1 MTDVPKTFGS
11 LFAGIGGIDLGL
23 ERCGLVCKWQ
33 VEIDPYCQK
42 VLAKHWPNVP
52 RHDDVK
58 TFPPDESTTW
68 QVDMVTA
75 GFPCQDIS
83 LAGEGKG
90 IHGNRSNLFFDAVRI
105 ARTLKARWIFLENV
119 PAITNRGLD
128 VVLATLSDSGF
139 DAEWQMLSAEDVGAP
154 HRRNRFWL
162 RASLAD
168 AERSK
173 RRARHSEKRHDQGAH
188 HVHEERTK
196 GAGHIGTRRQDVA
209 DASGIGLQGRATA
222 GNGQPTRSG
231 GKEGRA
237 TAGRTFET
245 GADRSPWKIEPDVGR
260 LVDGIPNRVAKLKA
274 LGNAVVPQCVENLC
288 YQWGWNHDTKRTG

>member
-1 MTDVPKTFGS
+1 MTDAPKTFGS

-90 IHGNRSNLFFDAVRI
+90 IHGNRSSLFFDAVRI

-119 PAITNRGLD
+119 PAITSGGLD
-128 VVLATLSDSGF
+128 VVLATLSQSGF
-139 DAEWQMLSAEDVGAP
+139 DAEWQMLSAADVGAP

-168 AERSK
+168 ATSIGSSEPGPHGQPCHPAAQETRQATQSFDG
-173 RRARHSEKRHDQGAH
+173 RVRHFWATEPELDR
-188 HVHEERTK
+188 
-196 GAGHIGTRRQDVA
+196 VA
-209 DASGIGLQGRATA
+209 DGLPSRV
-222 GNGQPTRSG
+222 
-231 GKEGRA
+231 
-237 TAGRTFET
+237 
-245 GADRSPWKIEPDVGR
+245 DR
-260 LVDGIPNRVAKLKA
+260 LKG
-274 LGNAVVPQCVENLC
+274 LGNAVVPQCVEELC
-288 YQWGWNHDTKRTG
+288 YQWGWNHEPERTR